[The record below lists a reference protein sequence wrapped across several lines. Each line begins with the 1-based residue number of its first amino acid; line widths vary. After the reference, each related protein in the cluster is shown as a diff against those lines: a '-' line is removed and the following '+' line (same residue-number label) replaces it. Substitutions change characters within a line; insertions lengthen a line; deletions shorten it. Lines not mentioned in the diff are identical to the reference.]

1 MITDYPL
8 MKVFMVKIF
17 AAPGPPAAVKVIAT
31 SVTSLAVSW
40 LPPSR
45 PNGPILYYTVFYR
58 ELGR

>member
-1 MITDYPL
+1 MEEIGED
-8 MKVFMVKIF
+8 KIYELSVT
-17 AAPGPPAAVKVIAT
+17 APGPPAAVKVIAT